1 MAEFEVGGHTYRTGK
16 LSAMK
21 QIHVARKIAPLFA
34 AVPGI
39 LSRLNEGVA
48 ALKPVLEEMASMSS
62 DDLDFVVKECMLT
75 AYRKDGSDWQR
86 VWVEGSDSPMYEDID
101 GPQILQI
108 VQRVVM
114 ENLGPFMRAVPQS
127 SKDIPGL

>member
-1 MAEFEVGGHTYRTGK
+1 MAEFEVDGHSYRTAK

-39 LSRLNEGVA
+39 LSRLNEGIG
-48 ALKPVLEEMASMSS
+48 ALKPVLDEMAGMPAA
-62 DDLDFVVKECMLT
+62 DLDFVIKECLMVVR
-75 AYRKDGSDWQR
+75 RKDGSDWQR
-86 VWVEGSDSPMYEDID
+86 VWVDGADTPMYDDID

-114 ENLGPFMRAVPQS
+114 ENLGPFMRAVPQNS
-127 SKDIPGL
+127 SAPQAS